1 MTTPTTTKRKPRKQP
16 EAETPESFS
25 AAAAITAINT
35 AQEQA
40 HQWELRF
47 NFIASLDP
55 IAYKHFYRTV
65 QRSGMTVAEVVDSQ
79 CGSFLENRI

>member
-1 MTTPTTTKRKPRKQP
+1 MTTPTTTKRKPRKKP
-16 EAETPESFS
+16 EAETPESFKS
-25 AAAAITAINT
+25 AAITAITN

-40 HQWELRF
+40 YQWERRF

-65 QRSGMTVAEVVDSQ
+65 QRSGMTVAQVVDSQ
-79 CGSFLENRI
+79 RGSFPENRI

>member
-1 MTTPTTTKRKPRKQP
+1 MTTPTTTKRKPRKQT
-16 EAETPESFS
+16 EAETQTKPMTES
-25 AAAAITAINT
+25 AILDPSEARIRC
-35 AQEQA
+35 EL
-40 HQWELRF
+40 WERRF

-79 CGSFLENRI
+79 RGSF

>member
-25 AAAAITAINT
+25 AAAITAIT
-35 AQEQA
+35 IAQERA
-40 HQWELRF
+40 HQWERRF